1 MATTIVKKISLI
13 NKKKMAS
20 GAGSSEAGPSEAG
33 PSEAGPSEAAPSG
46 AEAAVNSAINGIEG
60 AAIVWGVG
68 DAITPPLECNICCD
82 AFNNSSRKC
91 VDCEY
96 GSCKYKAC
104 VSCIRAYLL
113 TSTNEPHCMECKQP
127 WTAKFMLVLRKNWLS
142 ETYKPHREK
151 FLCDIE
157 LSKLPE
163 TMPAAERYKVAQKE
177 KDIRAKLGE
186 KLKQLKN
193 EIALV
198 NNQIG
203 ESHRRELNLHRAGGG
218 TEAETPSERKVFF
231 MSCPASTCN
240 GMLSTQYKCGI
251 CEMYACPA
259 CHEIIGLHKTDEH
272 TCDPNDVASAEMIK
286 KETKQCPGC
295 HNRIYRIEGCSQ
307 MWCTGCHTAFDWNT
321 GKKVQGDRLHNPH
334 WLEYQRSQNSS
345 GQAQRAPGD
354 VPCGGLVGMREIRV
368 LRDNLPRDVK
378 GQALGKMVQEKLYLL
393 VADITNNQVR
403 VLRRQCQ
410 VVCDFEKQRVEYI
423 VGEKTKEELAK
434 FIYRSHRSLQKNTE
448 LVHIFELLGAV
459 GIDMF
464 NRLTVG
470 LDQHI
475 RIVPTDLQAVVEKE
489 IREYD
494 ALRLHC
500 NGLFAVISNTYGQVV
515 PQINE
520 RWELKSGRFN
530 SKGAQP
536 LSNP

>member
-1 MATTIVKKISLI
+1 
-13 NKKKMAS
+13 MAS
-20 GAGSSEAGPSEAG
+20 G
-33 PSEAGPSEAAPSG
+33 EAA
-46 AEAAVNSAINGIEG
+46 AAAAITDIQGVEEG
-60 AAIVWGVG
+60 AAPAGGQGLAELAGAVPLPVG
-68 DAITPPLECNICCD
+68 GQGLAELAGAAPLECDICCEP
-82 AFNNSSRKC
+82 FNNSSRKC
-91 VDCEY
+91 VECEY
-96 GSCKYKAC
+96 GICQYKAC

-127 WTAKFMLVLRKNWLS
+127 WTAKFMLALTKKWLTES
-142 ETYKPHREK
+142 YKPHREK

-163 TMPAAERYKVAQKE
+163 TMPAAERYKVGQKE
-177 KDIRAKLGE
+177 KGIRAGLIE

-193 EIALV
+193 EIQKV
-198 NNQIG
+198 NNEIG
-203 ESHRRELNLHRAGGG
+203 ASHRRETDLYRAAGVAGA
-218 TEAETPSERKVFF
+218 EAPSERKVFF

-272 TCDPNDVASAEMIK
+272 TCDPNNVASADAIK

-334 WLEYQRSQNSS
+334 WLEYQRSQNPS

-354 VPCGGLVGMREIRV
+354 VPCGGLVPMREIRI
-368 LRDNLPRDVK
+368 LRDTLPKDVK
-378 GQALGKMVQEKLYLL
+378 GQALGKMVQEQLYRL

-434 FIYRSHRSLQKNTE
+434 FIYRSHRSLQKCTE

-470 LDQHI
+470 LGHHI
-475 RIVPTDLQAVVEKE
+475 RIVPTELQAKVEKE

-494 ALRLHC
+494 ALRIHC
-500 NGLFAVISNTYGQVV
+500 NGLFAIISNTYNQTV
-515 PQINE
+515 PQIDE
-520 RWELKSGRFN
+520 SWQIVSKKFN
-530 SKGAQP
+530 SKTMAAA
-536 LSNP
+536 S

>member
-1 MATTIVKKISLI
+1 
-13 NKKKMAS
+13 MAS
-20 GAGSSEAGPSEAG
+20 K
-33 PSEAGPSEAAPSG
+33 AA
-46 AEAAVNSAINGIEG
+46 AEPIESPTSMESAI
-60 AAIVWGVG
+60 
-68 DAITPPLECNICCD
+68 PPSMGGQGLAELAGEAPLCDICCD
-82 AFNNSSRKC
+82 TYNNTTRKC

-96 GSCKYKAC
+96 GSCHYKAC

-127 WTAKFMLVLRKNWLS
+127 WSAKFMLVLRKNWLS

-163 TMPAAERYKVAQKE
+163 TMAAAERYMQSQKE
-177 KDIRAKLGE
+177 KKVQSDLRE
-186 KLKQLKN
+186 KLKHLRN
-193 EIALV
+193 EIAIV

-203 ESHRRELNLHRAGGG
+203 ESYRRENAFARGGAAGA
-218 TEAETPSERKVFF
+218 EAEAAERKVFF
-231 MSCPASTCN
+231 MSCPSSTCN

-259 CHEIIGLHKTDEH
+259 CHEMIGRHKTDEH

-321 GKKVQGDRLHNPH
+321 GRKVQGGRLHNPH

-354 VPCGGLVGMREIRV
+354 VPCGGLVGMYEIRI
-368 LRDNLPRDVK
+368 LKDNLPKNVK
-378 GQALGKMVQEKLYLL
+378 GLALGKMVQEKLYRL
-393 VADITNNQVR
+393 VADITQNQVR

-410 VVCDFEKQRVEYI
+410 VVCDFEKQRIEYI
-423 VGEKTKEELAK
+423 VGEKTKEDLAK
-434 FIYRSHRSLQKNTE
+434 FIFRSHKGLQKSTE
-448 LVHIFELLGAV
+448 LVHIYELLGAV

-464 NRLTVG
+464 NRLTTNNNTLSTEEV
-470 LDQHI
+470 
-475 RIVPTDLQAVVEKE
+475 QAKVEKE
-489 IREYD
+489 LREYD
-494 ALRLHC
+494 ALRIHC

-520 RWELKSGRFN
+520 RWELNSGRFN
-530 SKGAQP
+530 KGALP
-536 LSNP
+536 PA